1 MRTGGR
7 EDRQQINLYTKIY
20 HVDKQVLQ
28 EVMNAQRANRYNVQ
42 TDGQYN
48 L

>member
-1 MRTGGR
+1 MRTGG
-7 EDRQQINLYTKIY
+7 QQIDQYKKIY

-28 EVMNAQRANRYNVQ
+28 EEMNAQWANRYNVQ